1 MIRGQKGC
9 KTWFIPAFRAVFVAL
24 LPFFLPFSCT
34 PHDGKLFGKYGQC
47 VSCHHINADKN
58 HDFSCVTC
66 HKGDD
71 RSPFKKKAHAGIVN
85 SPSSPHFA
93 KRFCIK
99 CHREQVEDVQKSPHY
114 TLSGE
119 IEGVWKAFF
128 PGERPPSIRELRAV
142 ERPRDQRELVEDLL
156 ARRCLRCH
164 VYYQGDSYAGTRRG
178 KGCAACHMPVGNK
191 VRHIFKRPS
200 VTNCL
205 SCHYANFTGW
215 DFVGRFEKDYPED
228 FRAPLKRGRHIS
240 RPYGVEWLQMAPDV
254 HKEAGL
260 TCLDCHK
267 KGLFHVEKEDLKVIS
282 CRSCHKRLSDRP
294 GHRQTGACRADCQAC
309 HALWAPWDEGRSLMR
324 LDTVDPEEW
333 QFLEV
338 EGSSEVEEQIKG
350 ASGLADTD
358 SFRPVM
364 SDKIHGGNFTGL
376 WLQGFEKRR
385 WAPPV
390 LGQANSG
397 RIAVLRPITDMS
409 LSYVDETGETLF
421 DNLKPRPR
429 NNWEIVYP
437 SGFTSSSSGASG
449 ASFSLPFHPH
459 TIGKADIFRTI
470 LVERLLRSCAARS
483 QTGPV
488 GSPGK
493 DGK

>member
-1 MIRGQKGC
+1 M
-9 KTWFIPAFRAVFVAL
+9 
-24 LPFFLPFSCT
+24 
-34 PHDGKLFGKYGQC
+34 
-47 VSCHHINADKN
+47 
-58 HDFSCVTC
+58 
-66 HKGDD
+66 GDD
-71 RSPFKKKAHAGIVN
+71 RSPFSKKAHQGIVK

-93 KRFCIK
+93 KRFCIR
-99 CHREQVEDVQKSPHY
+99 CHKEQVEDVQKSTHY

-119 IEGVWKAFF
+119 IEGVWNAFF
-128 PGERPPSIRELRAV
+128 PGERPPSVQELRAV
-142 ERPRDQRELVEDLL
+142 ERPGNKRELVKDLL
-156 ARRCLRCH
+156 ARRCLMCH
-164 VYYQGDSYAGTRRG
+164 VYYQGDDYAGTRRG

-191 VRHIFKRPS
+191 IRHTFRKPS

-228 FRAPLKRGRHIS
+228 FRAPLRRGQHIS

-254 HKEAGL
+254 HHKEAGL

-267 KGLFHVEKEDLKVIS
+267 KGLFHVEKEYPKVIS
-282 CRSCHKRLSDRP
+282 CRSCHKRLSDRA
-294 GHRQTGACRADCQAC
+294 GHRLMGACRADCQAC

-324 LDTVDPEEW
+324 QDSVDPEEW

-338 EGSSEVEEQIKG
+338 EGSSEVEEQIRG
-350 ASGLADTD
+350 ASGLAYIG
-358 SFRPVM
+358 SFQPIM
-364 SDKIHGGNFTGL
+364 SDKIHGGDFKGL
-376 WLQGFEKRR
+376 WFQGFEKRR

-390 LGQANSG
+390 LGQNGSG
-397 RIAVLRPITDMS
+397 RIAVLRPIKDMS

-421 DNLKPRPR
+421 DNLKPRPQDGWR
-429 NNWEIVYP
+429 MVYP
-437 SGFTSSSSGASG
+437 GGDMIPSSSGASG
-449 ASFSLPFHPH
+449 VSFSLPFHPH

-470 LVERLLRSCAARS
+470 LVERLLRSCEARS

-488 GSPGK
+488 ESPGK